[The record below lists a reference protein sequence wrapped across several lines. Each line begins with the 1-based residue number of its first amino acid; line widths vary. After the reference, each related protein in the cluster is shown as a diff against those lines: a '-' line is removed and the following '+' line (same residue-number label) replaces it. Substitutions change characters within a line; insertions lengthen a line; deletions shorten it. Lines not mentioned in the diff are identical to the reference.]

1 MHKETRGRDT
11 NFFFVTAG
19 GNSTASS
26 GTNPGVIAAAAIVSL
41 LFLVVLVITLIVIV
55 ILVMRWR
62 KKMSSKH
69 DLRTEN
75 GAEETQLRTRRY
87 TADDIQWQLYSAV
100 DKNNQAPPIP
110 PRNYDESE
118 AEDVANIQYQR
129 VELPKER
136 RLTLSS
142 STPKLSKITDSNKY
156 TLFPN
161 PIYESSSEA
170 LTAEATKSD
179 NWTSNELHIYA
190 PPSLERSET
199 PSTSLRSGEPIY
211 SEALEPSMFS
221 QKNPSNENGLHPIGP
236 IYANPKALKKE
247 ESPLEVTAANIREV
261 KQLGIGEFG
270 EVVLAETIGVSLKDM
285 KLSQTDVDKSVR
297 IQVAVKKLK
306 LHAKNPVREAFEKEI
321 KFMSRLKDDNIVR
334 LLAICTT
341 DTPFIVM
348 EYMENGDLNQY
359 LQKHDLAPSAGP
371 TKPNQLPVSILLY
384 MAVQIASGM
393 RYLASLKYVHRDM
406 ATRNCLVGMNFTV
419 KISDFGMSRSLYEHS
434 YYRVRG
440 RAMLP
445 IRWMATESFYGR
457 FSEKTDIWSFGV
469 TMWEIFMLTKTQP
482 YEELDD
488 QEMIQDAIRGASRR
502 LLNRP
507 EACPMEVYQV
517 MLRCWEYSPEDRA
530 TFEEVF
536 NTLAAIHRKM

>member
-1 MHKETRGRDT
+1 M
-11 NFFFVTAG
+11 
-19 GNSTASS
+19 
-26 GTNPGVIAAAAIVSL
+26 IAAAVIVSL
-41 LFLVVLVITLIVIV
+41 LFLVALVITLIVLV

-62 KKMSSKH
+62 KRIPSKH
-69 DLRTEN
+69 DLRTECK
-75 GAEETQLRTRRY
+75 ETHLQASRHST
-87 TADDIQWQLYSAV
+87 DDIQQIYSV
-100 DKNNQAPPIP
+100 VNKNREVPPIP
-110 PRNYDESE
+110 ARNYDESE
-118 AEDVANIQYQR
+118 FEDVAAQS
-129 VELPKER
+129 KE
-136 RLTLSS
+136 S
-142 STPKLSKITDSNKY
+142 
-156 TLFPN
+156 
-161 PIYESSSEA
+161 
-170 LTAEATKSD
+170 
-179 NWTSNELHIYA
+179 
-190 PPSLERSET
+190 
-199 PSTSLRSGEPIY
+199 EPIY
-211 SEALEPSMFS
+211 SETLEPSMFS
-221 QKNPSNENGLHPIGP
+221 QNNPSNENDLHPFGP
-236 IYANPKALKKE
+236 IYTNPKMLKKADA
-247 ESPLEVTAANIREV
+247 PFEVTAANIREV
-261 KQLGIGEFG
+261 KQLGIGAFG

-285 KLSQTDVDKSVR
+285 KLSQTDVDKSVH
-297 IQVAVKKLK
+297 IQVAIKKQKPLSK
-306 LHAKNPVREAFEKEI
+306 SSVREAFEKEV
-321 KFMSRLKDDNIVR
+321 KFMSRLRDDNIVR

-359 LQKHDLAPSAGP
+359 LHKHDLAPSAGP

-419 KISDFGMSRSLYEHS
+419 KISDFGMSRNLYEHS
-434 YYRVRG
+434 YYSVSG

-445 IRWMATESFYGR
+445 IRWMATESFYGQ
-457 FSEKTDIWSFGV
+457 FSEKTDVWSFGV

-507 EACPMEVYQV
+507 DACPMEVYQV

>member
-1 MHKETRGRDT
+1 M
-11 NFFFVTAG
+11 
-19 GNSTASS
+19 
-26 GTNPGVIAAAAIVSL
+26 IAAAVIVSL
-41 LFLVVLVITLIVIV
+41 LFLVALVITLIVIV

-62 KKMSSKH
+62 KRMSSKP

-75 GAEETQLRTRRY
+75 GDGETHLRARRY
-87 TADDIQWQLYSAV
+87 TADDIQWQIYSSV
-100 DKNNQAPPIP
+100 DKNSQAPPIP
-110 PRNYDESE
+110 PRNYDETE
-118 AEDVANIQYQR
+118 LEDVANIQYEHAEQ
-129 VELPKER
+129 PKER

-142 STPKLSKITDSNKY
+142 SPPKLSKISDSNKY

-170 LTAEATKSD
+170 VTAEATK
-179 NWTSNELHIYA
+179 WASNDLHIYA
-190 PPSLERSET
+190 PPSLGRSET
-199 PSTSLRSGEPIY
+199 PSNSLRSGEPIY

-221 QKNPSNENGLHPIGP
+221 QKNPSNENDLHPYGP
-236 IYANPKALKKE
+236 IYADPKALKKADA
-247 ESPLEVTAANIREV
+247 PLEVTAANIREV

-297 IQVAVKKLK
+297 IQVAIKKLK
-306 LHAKNPVREAFEKEI
+306 LLAKNPVREAFEKEI

-334 LLAICTT
+334 LLAICST

-359 LQKHDLAPSAGP
+359 LQKHDLAPSEGP

-406 ATRNCLVGMNFTV
+406 ATRNCLVGMNFTI
-419 KISDFGMSRSLYEHS
+419 KISDFGMSRNLYEHS

-469 TMWEIFMLTKTQP
+469 TMWEIFTLTKTQP

-502 LLNRP
+502 LLDRP

-536 NTLAAIHRKM
+536 NTLAATHRKM

>member
-1 MHKETRGRDT
+1 MFLVST
-11 NFFFVTAG
+11 G
-19 GNSTASS
+19 GNGNGTTTGSSS
-26 GTNPGVIAAAAIVSL
+26 GPNTGIIAAAVIVSL
-41 LFLVVLVITLIVIV
+41 LFLVALVITLIVIV
-55 ILVMRWR
+55 VLVMRWR
-62 KKMSSKH
+62 KRMPVKH
-69 DLRTEN
+69 DLRTDN
-75 GAEETQLRTRRY
+75 GETHTRTRRY

-110 PRNYDESE
+110 PRNYDEDE
-118 AEDVANIQYQR
+118 LEDVANINYQR
-129 VELPKER
+129 TEQPKER

-142 STPKLSKITDSNKY
+142 TPPKLSKLTDTNKY
-156 TLFPN
+156 SLLPN

-170 LTAEATKSD
+170 ITADTTTSE
-179 NWTSNELHIYA
+179 NFTSNELHIYA

-221 QKNPSNENGLHPIGP
+221 QKNSSNANDLHPYGP
-236 IYANPKALKKE
+236 IYANPKALKKAE
-247 ESPLEVTAANIREV
+247 APLEITAANIREA

-270 EVVLAETIGVSLKDM
+270 EVILAETIGVSLKDM
-285 KLSQTDVDKSVR
+285 KLSQTDDDKSVR
-297 IQVAVKKLK
+297 VQVAVKKLK
-306 LHAKNPVREAFEKEI
+306 PLAKNPVREAFEKEI

-341 DTPFIVM
+341 NTPCIIM

-359 LQKHDLAPSAGP
+359 LQKHDLAPSEGP
-371 TKPNQLPVSILLY
+371 IKPNQLPASILLY

-406 ATRNCLVGMNFTV
+406 ATRNCLVGLNFTV
-419 KISDFGMSRSLYEHS
+419 KISDFGMSRNLYEHS

-469 TMWEIFMLTKTQP
+469 TMWEIFTLAKMQP
-482 YEELDD
+482 YENLDD
-488 QEMIQDAIRGASRR
+488 QEMIQDAIRGASRQ
-502 LLNRP
+502 LLDRP

-530 TFEEVF
+530 TFEEAF

>member
-1 MHKETRGRDT
+1 MKTRNGGKDT
-11 NFFFVTAG
+11 RFFFISTG
-19 GNSTASS
+19 GNSTANS
-26 GTNPGVIAAAAIVSL
+26 GTNTGVIAAAVIVSL
-41 LFLVVLVITLIVIV
+41 LFLVALIITLIVIV
-55 ILVMRWR
+55 ILVMRRR
-62 KKMSSKH
+62 KRMSSKPN
-69 DLRTEN
+69 LKTES
-75 GAEETQLRTRRY
+75 GETYLQTMAC
-87 TADDIQWQLYSAV
+87 TDDDIQPQIYSTV
-100 DKNNQAPPIP
+100 NKKAPPIP
-110 PRNYDESE
+110 SRNYDESE
-118 AEDVANIQYQR
+118 FEDVANVQYENTDQ
-129 VELPKER
+129 PKER

-142 STPKLSKITDSNKY
+142 SPPKTTDSNKY

-161 PIYESSSEA
+161 ESSSEA
-170 LTAEATKSD
+170 VTAEATKSE
-179 NWTSNELHIYA
+179 NRTSNELHIYA

-199 PSTSLRSGEPIY
+199 PGTSLRSGEPIY

-221 QKNPSNENGLHPIGP
+221 QKNPSKENDPHPYGP
-236 IYANPKALKKE
+236 IYTNPKSLKKVDT
-247 ESPLEVTAANIREV
+247 PLEVTAANIREM

-285 KLSQTDVDKSVR
+285 KLSQTDDDKSVR
-297 IQVAVKKLK
+297 IQVAIKKPK
-306 LHAKNPVREAFEKEI
+306 LLAKHSVQEAFEKEI
-321 KFMSRLKDDNIVR
+321 KFMSRLKDDNVVR

-341 DTPFIVM
+341 DTPFIVI

-359 LQKHDLAPSAGP
+359 LKKHDLAPNEGP

-419 KISDFGMSRSLYEHS
+419 KISDFGMSTNLYEHS
-434 YYRVRG
+434 YYHIQGTV
-440 RAMLP
+440 MLP
-445 IRWMATESFYGR
+445 VRWMATESFYGQ
-457 FSEKTDIWSFGV
+457 FSEKTDVWSFGV
-469 TMWEIFMLTKTQP
+469 TMWEIFKLTKTQP

-488 QEMIQDAIRGASRR
+488 QEMIQDAIRGASRQ
-502 LLNRP
+502 LLDRP

>member
-1 MHKETRGRDT
+1 MEAGILISSLYT
-11 NFFFVTAG
+11 G
-19 GNSTASS
+19 GNNTASS
-26 GTNPGVIAAAAIVSL
+26 GTNTRVIAAAVIVSL
-41 LFLVVLVITLIVIV
+41 LLLVALVITLIVIA

-62 KKMSSKH
+62 KRISSKPH
-69 DLRTEN
+69 FKTESGETHLR
-75 GAEETQLRTRRY
+75 ARRY
-87 TADDIQWQLYSAV
+87 TADDIQWQIYSSV
-100 DKNNQAPPIP
+100 DKNSQAPPIP
-110 PRNYDESE
+110 PRNYDETE
-118 AEDVANIQYQR
+118 LEDVANIQYEH
-129 VELPKER
+129 VEQPKER

-142 STPKLSKITDSNKY
+142 SPPKLSKITDSSEY
-156 TLFPN
+156 ILFPN

-170 LTAEATKSD
+170 VTAEATKSESCI
-179 NWTSNELHIYA
+179 SNDFYIHA
-190 PPSLERSET
+190 PPSLERSDT
-199 PSTSLRSGEPIY
+199 SSTSLRSGEPIY
-211 SEALEPSMFS
+211 NEALEPSMFS
-221 QKNPSNENGLHPIGP
+221 QKNPSNESDLHPYGP
-236 IYANPKALKKE
+236 IYANPKALKKADT
-247 ESPLEVTAANIREV
+247 PLEVTAANVCEV

-285 KLSQTDVDKSVR
+285 KLSQTDDNKSVR
-297 IQVAVKKLK
+297 IQVAIKKLK
-306 LHAKNPVREAFEKEI
+306 LLAKNPVREAFEKEI

-334 LLAICTT
+334 LLAICTSN
-341 DTPFIVM
+341 TPFIVM

-359 LQKHDLAPSAGP
+359 LQKHDLAPSEGP

-406 ATRNCLVGMNFTV
+406 ATRNCLVGMNFTI
-419 KISDFGMSRSLYEHS
+419 KISDFGMSRNLYEHS
-434 YYRVRG
+434 YYCIRG
-440 RAMLP
+440 RAILP
-445 IRWMATESFYGR
+445 IRWMATESFYGQ

-469 TMWEIFMLTKTQP
+469 TMWEIFTLTKTQP

-502 LLNRP
+502 LLDRP

>member
-1 MHKETRGRDT
+1 MAYTDAIASYLSLQI
-11 NFFFVTAG
+11 FV
-19 GNSTASS
+19 STGENNS
-26 GTNPGVIAAAAIVSL
+26 GTNIGVIAAALIVSL
-41 LFLVVLVITLIVIV
+41 LFLVALVITLIAIA

-62 KKMSSKH
+62 KRISSKH

-75 GAEETQLRTRRY
+75 GDGETHLRARRY
-87 TADDIQWQLYSAV
+87 TADDIQCQIYSCV
-100 DKNNQAPPIP
+100 NKNREAPPIP

-118 AEDVANIQYQR
+118 LEDVANIQYEH
-129 VELPKER
+129 VEQPKER
-136 RLTLSS
+136 RLTLSLS
-142 STPKLSKITDSNKY
+142 PPKLSKITDSNEY

-161 PIYESSSEA
+161 PIYESSSEVA
-170 LTAEATKSD
+170 TAETTKSN
-179 NWTSNELHIYA
+179 NWASSDLHIYA

-199 PSTSLRSGEPIY
+199 PSNSLRSGEPIY

-221 QKNPSNENGLHPIGP
+221 QKNPSNENDLHPYGP
-236 IYANPKALKKE
+236 IYASPEGLKKADA
-247 ESPLEVTAANIREV
+247 PLEVTDANVREM

-285 KLSQTDVDKSVR
+285 KLSQTDDDKSVH
-297 IQVAVKKLK
+297 IQVAIKKLK
-306 LHAKNPVREAFEKEI
+306 VRAKNPVQEAFEKEI
-321 KFMSRLKDDNIVR
+321 KFMSRLKDDNVVR
-334 LLAICTT
+334 LLAICTS

-359 LQKHDLAPSAGP
+359 LQKHDLAPSEGP

-419 KISDFGMSRSLYEHS
+419 KISDFGMSRNLYEHS
-434 YYRVRG
+434 YYCIRG
-440 RAMLP
+440 RAILP
-445 IRWMATESFYGR
+445 IRWMATESFYGQ

-469 TMWEIFMLTKTQP
+469 TMWEIFTLTKTQP

-488 QEMIQDAIRGASRR
+488 QEMIQDAICGASRR
-502 LLNRP
+502 LLNWP
-507 EACPMEVYQV
+507 EACPREVYQ
-517 MLRCWEYSPEDRA
+517 MMRRCWEYSPEDRA

>member
-1 MHKETRGRDT
+1 
-11 NFFFVTAG
+11 
-19 GNSTASS
+19 
-26 GTNPGVIAAAAIVSL
+26 
-41 LFLVVLVITLIVIV
+41 
-55 ILVMRWR
+55 
-62 KKMSSKH
+62 
-69 DLRTEN
+69 
-75 GAEETQLRTRRY
+75 
-87 TADDIQWQLYSAV
+87 
-100 DKNNQAPPIP
+100 
-110 PRNYDESE
+110 
-118 AEDVANIQYQR
+118 
-129 VELPKER
+129 
-136 RLTLSS
+136 
-142 STPKLSKITDSNKY
+142 
-156 TLFPN
+156 
-161 PIYESSSEA
+161 
-170 LTAEATKSD
+170 
-179 NWTSNELHIYA
+179 
-190 PPSLERSET
+190 
-199 PSTSLRSGEPIY
+199 
-211 SEALEPSMFS
+211 
-221 QKNPSNENGLHPIGP
+221 
-236 IYANPKALKKE
+236 
-247 ESPLEVTAANIREV
+247 
-261 KQLGIGEFG
+261 
-270 EVVLAETIGVSLKDM
+270 VSLKDM

-306 LHAKNPVREAFEKEI
+306 LQAKNPVREAFEKEI

-334 LLAICTT
+334 LLAVCTT

-359 LQKHDLAPSAGP
+359 LQKHVLAPSEGP

-502 LLNRP
+502 LLDRP
-507 EACPMEVYQV
+507 EAGHSCCHY
-517 MLRCWEYSPEDRA
+517 
-530 TFEEVF
+530 
-536 NTLAAIHRKM
+536 

>member
-1 MHKETRGRDT
+1 M
-11 NFFFVTAG
+11 
-19 GNSTASS
+19 
-26 GTNPGVIAAAAIVSL
+26 SL
-41 LFLVVLVITLIVIV
+41 LFLVALVITLIVLV

-62 KKMSSKH
+62 KRMSSKH
-69 DLRTEN
+69 DLRKEC
-75 GAEETQLRTRRY
+75 EETHLQASRHST
-87 TADDIQWQLYSAV
+87 DDIQQIYSV
-100 DKNNQAPPIP
+100 VNKNREVPPIP
-110 PRNYDESE
+110 ARNYDESE
-118 AEDVANIQYQR
+118 LEDVATQS
-129 VELPKER
+129 KE
-136 RLTLSS
+136 S
-142 STPKLSKITDSNKY
+142 
-156 TLFPN
+156 
-161 PIYESSSEA
+161 
-170 LTAEATKSD
+170 
-179 NWTSNELHIYA
+179 
-190 PPSLERSET
+190 
-199 PSTSLRSGEPIY
+199 EPIY
-211 SEALEPSMFS
+211 SETLEPSMFS
-221 QKNPSNENGLHPIGP
+221 QNNPSNENDLHPFGP
-236 IYANPKALKKE
+236 IYTNPKMLKKADA
-247 ESPLEVTAANIREV
+247 PFEVTATNIREV
-261 KQLGIGEFG
+261 KQLGIGAFG

-297 IQVAVKKLK
+297 IQVAVKKQKPLSK
-306 LHAKNPVREAFEKEI
+306 SSVREAFEKEV

-334 LLAICTT
+334 LLAVCTT

-507 EACPMEVYQV
+507 DACPMEVYQV